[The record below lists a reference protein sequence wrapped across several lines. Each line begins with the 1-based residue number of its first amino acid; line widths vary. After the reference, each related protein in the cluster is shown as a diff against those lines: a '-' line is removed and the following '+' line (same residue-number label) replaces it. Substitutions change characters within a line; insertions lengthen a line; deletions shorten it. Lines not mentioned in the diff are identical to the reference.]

1 MVDVSTSTNNQR
13 TAVVTGAS
21 AGIGAAIAR
30 HLSLAGFNVI
40 IGARR
45 KAVLEELAA
54 EIGATAVALDV
65 TDIQS
70 IKNFCSDIEKCDV
83 LVNNAGGA
91 FGLEPVAE
99 AVDEHWMRMYEINVM
114 SVMRMTRELL
124 PRLIQ
129 SGNGHIVNIGSIS
142 GRYEYPGGG
151 GYTAAKHAERS
162 VTKTLRGELLGK
174 PVRVTE
180 IQPGMV
186 KTDFSLVRFDGD
198 KEKADAVYAGVD
210 ALTADD
216 IADCVAW
223 AVTRP
228 PHVNVDELMVTA
240 RQQVI
245 GFGMAVARGEV

>member
-1 MVDVSTSTNNQR
+1 DVSTPINNQR

-45 KAVLEELAA
+45 KAVLDQLAT

-124 PRLIQ
+124 P
-129 SGNGHIVNIGSIS
+129 
-142 GRYEYPGGG
+142 
-151 GYTAAKHAERS
+151 
-162 VTKTLRGELLGK
+162 
-174 PVRVTE
+174 
-180 IQPGMV
+180 
-186 KTDFSLVRFDGD
+186 
-198 KEKADAVYAGVD
+198 
-210 ALTADD
+210 
-216 IADCVAW
+216 
-223 AVTRP
+223 
-228 PHVNVDELMVTA
+228 
-240 RQQVI
+240 
-245 GFGMAVARGEV
+245 